1 MVIKLFPQDKKQW
14 LLAGSRLALLALF
27 VGAAMVFSSHMPHT
41 SFRGALPPLSGKE
54 QEVSTNLQKHVHY
67 LATTIGQRNIWTP
80 GSMLKTATYIRQT
93 FDQTAYPVSLQEY
106 TAYNQKSVNIELE
119 IPGQGRAEE
128 IIVIGAHYDTVLNSP
143 GANDN
148 GSGVAALLEIARLLT
163 ASKPDRTIRLVAF
176 ANEEPP
182 FYYSKDMG
190 SRQYAR
196 RCRERQENIVAMLS
210 LETIGVYSDA
220 PGSQHYPF
228 PLSLFYPA
236 TGNFIAFAGN
246 TGSRDLVHKAIGAFR
261 QNCLFPSE
269 GIAAPELLT
278 GIGWSDHW
286 SFWQEG
292 YPAIMVTD
300 TAFFRS
306 PDYHTSF
313 DVADKLDYERLARVT
328 VGLAETVA
336 RLAANYLPCHR
347 PEN

>member
-1 MVIKLFPQDKKQW
+1 MAIKLFPQDRNQW
-14 LLAGSRLALLALF
+14 LWAGIRLGLLSF
-27 VGAAMVFSSHMPHT
+27 FVVGAIVFSIHMPHT
-41 SFRGALPPLSGKE
+41 SFRNHQPTLSQKE
-54 QEVSTNLQKHVHY
+54 QKVSANLQKHLHY
-67 LATTIGQRNIWTP
+67 LAKTIGQRNIWTP
-80 GSMLKTATYIRQT
+80 GSMQKTATYIQQM
-93 FDQTAYPVSLQEY
+93 FAQTAYPVSLQEY

-119 IPGQGRAEE
+119 IPGQGRADE

-148 GSGVAALLEIARLLT
+148 GSGVAALLELARLLS
-163 ASKPDRTIRLVAF
+163 ANDKPGRTVRLVAF

-190 SRQYAR
+190 SRQYAK
-196 RCRERQENIVAMLS
+196 RCRQREENIVAMLS
-210 LETIGVYSDA
+210 LETMGVYSNT
-220 PGSQHYPF
+220 PGSQRYSF
-228 PLSLFYPA
+228 PLGLFYPD

-246 TGSRDLVHKAIGAFR
+246 IKSRGLVHKTISTFR
-261 QNCLFPSE
+261 QNCQFPSE

-306 PDYHTSF
+306 PNYHTSF
-313 DVADKLDYERLARVT
+313 DVANKIDYDKLARVT

-336 RLAANYLPCHR
+336 RLAAN
-347 PEN
+347 N